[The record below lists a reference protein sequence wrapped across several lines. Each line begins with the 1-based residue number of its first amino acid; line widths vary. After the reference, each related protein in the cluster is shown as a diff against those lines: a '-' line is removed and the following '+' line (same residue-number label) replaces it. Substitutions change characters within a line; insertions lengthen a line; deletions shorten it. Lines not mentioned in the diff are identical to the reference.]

1 MQAIVQTLCRC
12 LQKWSAALHTTLL
25 APDCNVLPE
34 AALNCGSSSML
45 NKGGA
50 SQQRRVCRAGF
61 LICLCACCHS
71 NERLF
76 GVTVRQFAICTAA
89 TAADI
94 AVCCTILLLRRLPD
108 KSLWPSKLLSGT
120 HIYLQ
125 QDASGR
131 FERLRACLMQALRA
145 LHLCSRSD
153 VWVWSAC

>member
-1 MQAIVQTLCRC
+1 MQAIVRTLCYC
-12 LQKWSAALHTTLL
+12 LQKWSAALHTTLH

-50 SQQRRVCRAGF
+50 SQQCRVCRAGY
-61 LICLCACCHS
+61 LICLCACCH
-71 NERLF
+71 NNGRLLD
-76 GVTVRQFAICTAA
+76 VTVRQFAVC

-108 KSLWPSKLLSGT
+108 KPLRPSKVLSGT

-125 QDASGR
+125 QM
-131 FERLRACLMQALRA
+131 L
-145 LHLCSRSD
+145 
-153 VWVWSAC
+153 